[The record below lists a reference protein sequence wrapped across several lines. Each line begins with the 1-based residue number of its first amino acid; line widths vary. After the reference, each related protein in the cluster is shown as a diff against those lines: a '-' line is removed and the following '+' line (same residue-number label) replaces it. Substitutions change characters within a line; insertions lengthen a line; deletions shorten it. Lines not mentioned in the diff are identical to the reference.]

1 MRCRFG
7 RQVDDMLLMVNVDD
21 VSGETISHVIEGL
34 MALGAGSVHVT
45 QGITKK
51 GRPEFL
57 FFVDSPEKR
66 VEALGSF
73 MASELGTLGIRV
85 IETRHIRFDYRLMK
99 VLLIESANEHPLEV
113 TVLVKEI
120 QNNEGRIVS
129 VKADYEDLKMAVTQ
143 FQQVGLDISF
153 AALKGLV
160 EQTVLGREDLSL
172 DGVQAKNSG
181 EK

>member
-1 MRCRFG
+1 
-7 RQVDDMLLMVNVDD
+7 
-21 VSGETISHVIEGL
+21 
-34 MALGAGSVHVT
+34 VT

-57 FFVDSPEKR
+57 FFVDTPDEQ

-85 IETRHIRFDYRLMK
+85 IETRHIRFDYRIIE
-99 VLLIESANEHPLEV
+99 VLLKESRTEHPLEV
-113 TVLVKEI
+113 VVQVKEI
-120 QNNEGRIVS
+120 RNNKGRIVS

-143 FQQVGLDISF
+143 FQQVGLELSF
-153 AALKGLV
+153 VALKGLA
-160 EQTVLGREDLSL
+160 EQTVLGRADLSI
-172 DGVQAKNSG
+172 GGIQAKYPG